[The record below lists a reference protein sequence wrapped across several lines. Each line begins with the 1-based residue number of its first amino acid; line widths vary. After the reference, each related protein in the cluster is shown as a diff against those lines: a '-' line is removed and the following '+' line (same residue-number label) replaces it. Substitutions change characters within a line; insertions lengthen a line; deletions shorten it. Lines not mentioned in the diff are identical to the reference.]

1 MFDTHT
7 ADLIAAAPALDG
19 LNLVDLPKEL
29 TRAYST
35 IVTLRMR
42 LREAN
47 ASGVPSED
55 LRPILERLQRLGF
68 AQEAFTALAPGREN
82 RAAAA
87 FVAASAHQLRFAA
100 ERLQSPVR
108 VRSQL
113 TVDAI
118 GPEIAATVMFLIAD
132 RVADAAQMSRNIQI
146 EGSSAIE
153 DQLRRAIADLAR
165 GNMGAIT
172 SSTWTPSV
180 TSEHDSNIDAV
191 ALLWWR
197 LLQGIRLLARD
208 LLGSGETVIAEGTSV
223 AVFAEVR
230 DLSVDVLDFG
240 GTAQVFSVFPGP
252 HHLASLL
259 YSADGVLRRSAVMG
273 VQNPFTVSS
282 SDWTAFL
289 ASLAKRRPYLWPNHQ
304 QALEAGYLLPGTS
317 AVMSFPTGAG
327 KSTLTELKIAAARLS
342 GRKVVYLVPTLALVA
357 QVTNDLRQTFPEARG
372 TSADE
377 MAQEDLA
384 SVSVMTPERCLTLL
398 GFSPDGFQDVGLLV
412 FDECHIIHPQ
422 AGSSRR
428 SVDAMLCLLA
438 FFRASSSADVLLVSA
453 MIKNAHKLAEWI
465 KSLIQRPVLAL
476 PSNWK
481 PTRQARGCVVY
492 EGARVREML
501 RLISGNAAATKTK
514 AITASV
520 KRQLN
525 ATPFGMF
532 SLLQTW
538 NSSSLNDYTLLP
550 LIDGVVQLDATKV
563 SPSLAYLTSNRNV
576 VAAEIAARS
585 GNQGIKTLVFAQTIP
600 YCTSIQGKVDALMS
614 LPTVPLNASE
624 RIQRSYAALELGG
637 EDFTYCQL
645 EGRAASHH
653 GLLLPSERSVNESL
667 FRRPDGINVLVATST
682 LAQGMNLPSQLVIIA
697 GDDKY
702 DLEQNKP
709 QMLEAH
715 NLLNAAGRAG
725 RAGEAAEGMVI
736 LIPGTVVEYHESE
749 HTLSPR
755 WFELQAIFS
764 NSDQCL
770 EIEDPLE
777 PLLDQIHTA
786 AEGSE
791 LSDYLIRRLPV
802 KLGEGEELARNLLEK
817 SFGAFKHYQA
827 GDAQW
832 IHQRVQ
838 SALARRRAIISDP
851 SSFGWEDELASTTG
865 VLSSSSIKGVVTA
878 MKNSV
883 AEPVGPP
890 TVWIEWGLNWLL
902 ANPSILTDIVRPLTI
917 TGVFGNEFT
926 GVESDERKRG
936 AVLSKIARVLPLWI
950 RGAPLR
956 EIDVLLRSKPSSKC
970 DAARERALR
979 LAPELA
985 YFFSL
990 VTQIYK
996 RMRESEGD
1004 TAVVLP
1010 LGFAMHGRCVRE
1022 GFDMVEKLALYQL
1035 QRGSIPRVPIHQ
1047 QWDHL
1052 RTKMPAASEHEA
1064 FSDLVQRVSIA
1075 RHL

>member
-1 MFDTHT
+1 
-7 ADLIAAAPALDG
+7 
-19 LNLVDLPKEL
+19 
-29 TRAYST
+29 
-35 IVTLRMR
+35 
-42 LREAN
+42 
-47 ASGVPSED
+47 
-55 LRPILERLQRLGF
+55 
-68 AQEAFTALAPGREN
+68 
-82 RAAAA
+82 
-87 FVAASAHQLRFAA
+87 
-100 ERLQSPVR
+100 
-108 VRSQL
+108 
-113 TVDAI
+113 
-118 GPEIAATVMFLIAD
+118 
-132 RVADAAQMSRNIQI
+132 
-146 EGSSAIE
+146 
-153 DQLRRAIADLAR
+153 
-165 GNMGAIT
+165 
-172 SSTWTPSV
+172 
-180 TSEHDSNIDAV
+180 
-191 ALLWWR
+191 
-197 LLQGIRLLARD
+197 
-208 LLGSGETVIAEGTSV
+208 
-223 AVFAEVR
+223 
-230 DLSVDVLDFG
+230 
-240 GTAQVFSVFPGP
+240 
-252 HHLASLL
+252 
-259 YSADGVLRRSAVMG
+259 
-273 VQNPFTVSS
+273 
-282 SDWTAFL
+282 
-289 ASLAKRRPYLWPNHQ
+289 
-304 QALEAGYLLPGTS
+304 
-317 AVMSFPTGAG
+317 
-327 KSTLTELKIAAARLS
+327 
-342 GRKVVYLVPTLALVA
+342 
-357 QVTNDLRQTFPEARG
+357 
-372 TSADE
+372 
-377 MAQEDLA
+377 
-384 SVSVMTPERCLTLL
+384 
-398 GFSPDGFQDVGLLV
+398 
-412 FDECHIIHPQ
+412 
-422 AGSSRR
+422 
-428 SVDAMLCLLA
+428 
-438 FFRASSSADVLLVSA
+438 
-453 MIKNAHKLAEWI
+453 
-465 KSLIQRPVLAL
+465 
-476 PSNWK
+476 
-481 PTRQARGCVVY
+481 
-492 EGARVREML
+492 
-501 RLISGNAAATKTK
+501 
-514 AITASV
+514 
-520 KRQLN
+520 
-525 ATPFGMF
+525 
-532 SLLQTW
+532 
-538 NSSSLNDYTLLP
+538 
-550 LIDGVVQLDATKV
+550 
-563 SPSLAYLTSNRNV
+563 
-576 VAAEIAARS
+576 
-585 GNQGIKTLVFAQTIP
+585 
-600 YCTSIQGKVDALMS
+600 
-614 LPTVPLNASE
+614 
-624 RIQRSYAALELGG
+624 
-637 EDFTYCQL
+637 
-645 EGRAASHH
+645 
-653 GLLLPSERSVNESL
+653 
-667 FRRPDGINVLVATST
+667 
-682 LAQGMNLPSQLVIIA
+682 
-697 GDDKY
+697 
-702 DLEQNKP
+702 
-709 QMLEAH
+709 
-715 NLLNAAGRAG
+715 
-725 RAGEAAEGMVI
+725 MVI

-970 DAARERALR
+970 DAAREWALR